1 MTQARQNKSPSL
13 FTPLNLSTILR
24 TALIWAAYLV
34 GFIALDRLSLAF
46 QIYPGVVAWYPPD
59 GLSFALLLV
68 FGWRF
73 MPVVALASLISSS
86 LVYQLA
92 LPSPALIVW
101 AIVLSTIYA
110 IAAAVLRDY
119 VRIDL
124 QLRNLRD
131 VLWLIIFTMIV
142 SALLALISIPA
153 LIDSGA
159 VPAAEQLDAT
169 IHWWIGEAIGV
180 LTIAPLLLVHI
191 LPRAKQFTDGHW
203 QSRSMLTRMPRP

>member
-92 LPSPALIVW
+92 IPSPALFVW

-110 IAAAVLRDY
+110 SAAAILRDY
-119 VRIDL
+119 VHIDP

-142 SALLALISIPA
+142 SAVLALISVPA
-153 LIDSGA
+153 LVASGD
-159 VPAAEQLDAT
+159 VPTAERLHAI
-169 IHWWIGEAIGV
+169 IHGWIGEAVGA
-180 LTIAPLLLVHI
+180 LTIAPLI
-191 LPRAKQFTDGHW
+191 LI
-203 QSRSMLTRMPRP
+203 

>member
-1 MTQARQNKSPSL
+1 MSLAPQNKSPSL
-13 FTPLNLSTILR
+13 FTPLNSSPILR
-24 TALIWAAYLV
+24 TVLIMVAYLV
-34 GFIALDRLSLAF
+34 GFILLDQASLAF

-73 MPVVALASLISSS
+73 MPAVTLASLVSSS
-86 LVYQLA
+86 LVYQIA

-124 QLRNLRD
+124 QLHNLRD
-131 VLWLIIFTMIV
+131 VLWLIIFTMIG

-159 VPAAEQLDAT
+159 VP
-169 IHWWIGEAIGV
+169 
-180 LTIAPLLLVHI
+180 
-191 LPRAKQFTDGHW
+191 
-203 QSRSMLTRMPRP
+203 